1 MFPPKL
7 LFLNA
12 IFVALW
18 LLAGCV
24 SVPPISPGTDF
35 SIKGKIGVVDGGE
48 SWSARFVWRQSGE
61 RFEIDLWGPLGQGQT
76 RLRGT
81 PDRLEITDA
90 DGDVRTSGS
99 PEALML
105 AELGWSLPLSLLL
118 DWLQGRPSVKAPVAE
133 ATSDP
138 EGNLTGFRQLGWQ
151 VRFERAKQAPAD
163 APPRRITAEKPGYR
177 VRVAVS
183 ESGT

>member
-24 SVPPISPGTDF
+24 SIPPMSPATDF
-35 SIKGKIGVVDGGE
+35 SIKGTIGVTEGGD

-61 RFEIDLWGPLGQGQT
+61 RFEIDLWGPLGQGHS

-90 DGDVRTSGS
+90 EGNVRTSGS
-99 PEALML
+99 PEALMF

-118 DWLQGRPSVKAPVAE
+118 DWLQGRPSPEAPVVDAIR
-133 ATSDP
+133 DP
-138 EGNLTGFRQLGWQ
+138 SGRLTDFRQLGWQ
-151 VRFERAKQAPAD
+151 VRFDHAGKASVGTL
-163 APPRRITAEKPGYR
+163 PRRITANKPGYR
-177 VRVAVS
+177 VRVVIS
-183 ESGT
+183 DR